1 MLLSTQGPFPPRTLP
16 RFPGTTDPS
25 ATLTA
30 RPAPRGVPVDVC
42 CISVRA
48 SRVAALFLFHA
59 CRRQYP
65 DGNGSVPV
73 SLASPSANGLPL
85 LTGGS
90 ASVLP
95 VSRPARRSLAFRPAW
110 SLNRPRRPFSPEC
123 FSPCRYLHGPPWL
136 LPTGATVVG
145 RGSHPPEE
153 GAFPRRTV
161 KDGLTEGVRARFGVR
176 PCNLLTKEGV
186 ADRCAARLA
195 GRLTAARLRELSGRL
210 GPGRP
215 ESVSTLTGRVERKV
229 ARNQKLRE
237 RVLGIESQILPKT
250 KNKV

>member
-30 RPAPRGVPVDVC
+30 RPAPRGVPVDLC

-65 DGNGSVPV
+65 DGNGSVPT

-153 GAFPRRTV
+153 GAFSRRTV
-161 KDGLTEGVRARFGVR
+161 KDGLRGEGHPVAGASQPRFRTDHGTDCR
-176 PCNLLTKEGV
+176 PSTPVLCSK
-186 ADRCAARLA
+186 CP
-195 GRLTAARLRELSGRL
+195 S
-210 GPGRP
+210 RP
-215 ESVSTLTGRVERKV
+215 KNRPKNPLNTVGCRDHVPISNWPTLHE
-229 ARNQKLRE
+229 
-237 RVLGIESQILPKT
+237 
-250 KNKV
+250 

>member
-1 MLLSTQGPFPPRTLP
+1 MVWSFRTPSDPVRRLSVVTPCLLPMLLSTQGPFPPRTLP

-90 ASVLP
+90 TSVLP

-110 SLNRPRRPFSPEC
+110 SLNRPRRPFFHQSASVHVVTSMARPGCYQPE
-123 FSPCRYLHGPPWL
+123 RQL
-136 LPTGATVVG
+136 LG
-145 RGSHPPEE
+145 
-153 GAFPRRTV
+153 
-161 KDGLTEGVRARFGVR
+161 GVRTRQKKAPFHGA
-176 PCNLLTKEGV
+176 LLT
-186 ADRCAARLA
+186 RISHQR
-195 GRLTAARLRELSGRL
+195 
-210 GPGRP
+210 
-215 ESVSTLTGRVERKV
+215 
-229 ARNQKLRE
+229 
-237 RVLGIESQILPKT
+237 
-250 KNKV
+250 

>member
-1 MLLSTQGPFPPRTLP
+1 MLLSTQGPFPPRALP

-30 RPAPRGVPVDVC
+30 RPAPRGVPVDLC

-65 DGNGSVPV
+65 DGNGSVPT

-95 VSRPARRSLAFRPAW
+95 VSRPARRSLAFRPAG

-153 GAFPRRTV
+153 GAFSRRTV
-161 KDGLTEGVRARFGVR
+161 KDGLRDLQLQTALGVPWLVLFPSARTCSLDRRNRYALPSRARA
-176 PCNLLTKEGV
+176 EGKIP
-186 ADRCAARLA
+186 
-195 GRLTAARLRELSGRL
+195 T
-210 GPGRP
+210 P
-215 ESVSTLTGRVERKV
+215 
-229 ARNQKLRE
+229 
-237 RVLGIESQILPKT
+237 
-250 KNKV
+250 

>member
-30 RPAPRGVPVDVC
+30 RPAPRGVPVDLC

-65 DGNGSVPV
+65 DGNGSVPT

-95 VSRPARRSLAFRPAW
+95 VSRPARRSLAFRPAG

-153 GAFPRRTV
+153 GAFSRRTV
-161 KDGLTEGVRARFGVR
+161 KDGLRDLQLQTALGVPWLVLFPSARTCSLDRRNRYALPSRARA
-176 PCNLLTKEGV
+176 EGKIP
-186 ADRCAARLA
+186 
-195 GRLTAARLRELSGRL
+195 T
-210 GPGRP
+210 P
-215 ESVSTLTGRVERKV
+215 
-229 ARNQKLRE
+229 
-237 RVLGIESQILPKT
+237 
-250 KNKV
+250 

>member
-30 RPAPRGVPVDVC
+30 RPAPRGVPVDLC

-90 ASVLP
+90 TSVLP

-110 SLNRPRRPFSPEC
+110 SLNRPRRPFFTRVLQSM
-123 FSPCRYLHGPPWL
+123 SLPPWPALAATNRSDSCWAGFAPARRRRLSTAHVESRGGASCLRPRELL
-136 LPTGATVVG
+136 LPAAFATRRCLNLFHSSV
-145 RGSHPPEE
+145 SSPPLVKPDVRFSRIS
-153 GAFPRRTV
+153 AFSRDHAFAHGKPWGF
-161 KDGLTEGVRARFGVR
+161 DARQVR
-176 PCNLLTKEGV
+176 P
-186 ADRCAARLA
+186 
-195 GRLTAARLRELSGRL
+195 
-210 GPGRP
+210 
-215 ESVSTLTGRVERKV
+215 
-229 ARNQKLRE
+229 
-237 RVLGIESQILPKT
+237 
-250 KNKV
+250 

>member
-30 RPAPRGVPVDVC
+30 RPAPRGVPVDLC

-90 ASVLP
+90 TSVLP

-110 SLNRPRRPFSPEC
+110 SLNRPRRPFFTRVLQSM
-123 FSPCRYLHGPPWL
+123 SLPPWPAL
-136 LPTGATVVG
+136 AATNRSDSCWAGFAPARRRRLSTAHCQTWANTDSKNPLPSSWIT
-145 RGSHPPEE
+145 SHAHPIIEPVSFLCSSFSSCLSCLSCLSM
-153 GAFPRRTV
+153 FPNTTNRFNGNCPYSP
-161 KDGLTEGVRARFGVR
+161 KDM
-176 PCNLLTKEGV
+176 KI
-186 ADRCAARLA
+186 RCF
-195 GRLTAARLRELSGRL
+195 
-210 GPGRP
+210 
-215 ESVSTLTGRVERKV
+215 TLV
-229 ARNQKLRE
+229 
-237 RVLGIESQILPKT
+237 
-250 KNKV
+250 

>member
-30 RPAPRGVPVDVC
+30 RPAPRGVPVDLC

-145 RGSHPPEE
+145 RASHPPEE
-153 GAFPRRTV
+153 GAFSRRTV
-161 KDGLTEGVRARFGVR
+161 KDGLRYPGSFFRIFLPLWALSVTLFSLLSMTTTPARKQRV
-176 PCNLLTKEGV
+176 C
-186 ADRCAARLA
+186 C
-195 GRLTAARLRELSGRL
+195 
-210 GPGRP
+210 
-215 ESVSTLTGRVERKV
+215 TGRF
-229 ARNQKLRE
+229 
-237 RVLGIESQILPKT
+237 
-250 KNKV
+250 

>member
-1 MLLSTQGPFPPRTLP
+1 MVWNFRTRSDPVRRLSVVTPCLLPMLLSTQGPFPPRTLP

-30 RPAPRGVPVDVC
+30 RPAPRGVPVDLC

-90 ASVLP
+90 TSVLP

-110 SLNRPRRPFSPEC
+110 SLNRPRRPFFTRVLQSM
-123 FSPCRYLHGPPWL
+123 SLPPWPAL
-136 LPTGATVVG
+136 AATNRSDSCWAG
-145 RGSHPPEE
+145 FAP
-153 GAFPRRTV
+153 ARRRRLSTAWV
-161 KDGLTEGVRARFGVR
+161 SGGMDLAK
-176 PCNLLTKEGV
+176 
-186 ADRCAARLA
+186 AAGLA
-195 GRLTAARLRELSGRL
+195 GLME
-210 GPGRP
+210 
-215 ESVSTLTGRVERKV
+215 VE
-229 ARNQKLRE
+229 N
-237 RVLGIESQILPKT
+237 
-250 KNKV
+250 